1 VADDSSDVGT
11 VDGRTV
17 QTRFRGA
24 GVNEAAVGAAE
35 RQDADRKK
43 LAGAAAKTAG
53 AAGVPKASDFGG
65 DMAAFGAAMRKYRE
79 QQNASPQKAMVKDRL
94 ASQ

>member
-1 VADDSSDVGT
+1 MGDDSDYADIGGT
-11 VDGRTV
+11 TQRT
-17 QTRFRGA
+17 RYKGA
-24 GVNEAAVGAAE
+24 GIDEAAVGTAQ

-53 AAGVPKASDFGG
+53 ATGVPKASDFGG

-79 QQNASPQKAMVKDRL
+79 QQNASPVKAMAKDRL
-94 ASQ
+94 AAQ